1 MAVSTLPGLDPESLA
16 GLSTRDRILRAA
28 VALFATKG
36 YAATS
41 LSDIEELV
49 QVKRGALYYHI
60 STKQELLYMVVTQYV
75 SDVLAVAEQAVAEG
89 TGAERLRGLI
99 RTHVVSVIRYRHQQA
114 ITIRD
119 LDHLAP
125 DRAAELREVLDRVDA
140 LWHRALDTGAAD
152 GTLAPTDTAVMNA
165 IIDTANGP
173 WRWFDEGGTYSPE
186 QLGERY
192 ADLWLRALAP

>member
-1 MAVSTLPGLDPESLA
+1 MAISTLPGLDPDDLA
-16 GLSTRDRILRAA
+16 GLSTRERILRAA
-28 VALFATKG
+28 VALFATQG

-75 SDVLAVAEQAVAEG
+75 NDVLALSERAAAGG
-89 TGAERLRGLI
+89 TGAEQLRGLI

-114 ITIRD
+114 ITTRD

-125 DRAAELREVLDRVDA
+125 ERATELRGILDRVDA
-140 LWHRALDTGAAD
+140 LWHRVLDTGAAD

-173 WRWFDEGGTYSPE
+173 WRWFDDHGTYSPDE
-186 QLGERY
+186 LGERY